1 MKKCYDKIL
10 TLMFSIV
17 FVLIFNC
24 SLYAEDQTGRQDTE
38 TVKMEEMV
46 VTSTRTEHSRL
57 DTPSNISVITSKD
70 IESMDAKTLPEVIK
84 KLPGV
89 FYSNATGLEP
99 HLSLRGTRIGMSG
112 GSMVILNGIPVSMGK
127 FGYTDWESI
136 PVENIERVEVVKGPL
151 SSLYGG
157 DSARGVINIVT
168 KKSDKPVAG
177 KVSFA
182 AGDFHDRRYNALIYG
197 SQDKFFYNLNAKT
210 RRSDAYSDKSKIDSD
225 YYNGEFGAYLA
236 DTVSLAFNFNV
247 ADKERT
253 LAKKLTEA
261 EVKEDRKQATD
272 YSYTE
277 NTDIITGL
285 NLKVKQDIFDL
296 TTTFY
301 YKNRD
306 KDYEN
311 YKMAT
316 KTPYKE
322 ELDEDVFGAK
332 FIFTLKQP
340 VAGKTNLLSAGFDY
354 DNDQIDIDRT
364 KAASKTVGLPYTIS
378 DPKKS
383 GDFNREELGIFL
395 QDEFSVLDNLTLTVG
410 IRYDYFEYDNDSDY
424 DFSEGGIKDYED
436 TPDYDKWNP
445 RFAIN
450 YRPLNNFSIYASYNK
465 AYRAPNIYD
474 YYYSAESLAEFG
486 TTLKPEEFA
495 QYEIGYRWFFTEWFN
510 LDMNVFRI
518 EIDDM
523 LDTVYDQDGDYQ
535 GKQNISEVTIKGFET
550 AITGAP
556 LQWLSYKLAYTYM
569 DGRYKS
575 DTLVK
580 DANRDVVSIRD
591 NRLTKSPFNRGSADL
606 DTTLFN
612 INGYKLLWNIN
623 MQYQDKYKMDKAN
636 DSEYKDY
643 TLFNSKLNLS
653 HKHFDIFV
661 AAENLFDYRYDN
673 YAYASY
679 GKEYFYPAAG
689 VTWSWGVAYKF

>member
-1 MKKCYDKIL
+1 MEKYYNKIL
-10 TLMFSIV
+10 VLMFSLL

-46 VTSTRTEHSRL
+46 VTSTRTEHSML

-70 IESMDAKTLPEVIK
+70 IASMDAKTLPEVIK
-84 KLPGV
+84 KLPGA
-89 FYSNATGLEP
+89 FYSNASGLEP

-112 GSMVILNGIPVSMGK
+112 GAMVILNGIPVSMGK

-168 KKSDKPVAG
+168 KKSDKSVAG

-197 SQDKFFYNLNAKT
+197 SRDKFFYNLNAKT
-210 RRSDAYSDKSKIDSD
+210 RRSRAYSNKSQVDND
-225 YYNGEFGAYLA
+225 YYNGEFGVYLA

-253 LAKKLTEA
+253 LARRLTEA
-261 EVKEDRKQATD
+261 EVKEDRNQATD

-277 NTDIITGL
+277 NTDVITGL
-285 NLKVKQDIFDL
+285 NLKVNQDIFDL
-296 TTTFY
+296 TTTLY

-340 VAGKTNLLSAGFDY
+340 VAGKPNLLSAGFDY
-354 DNDQIDIDRT
+354 DNDQIDIENK
-364 KAASKTVGLPYTIS
+364 KAASKTVGLPYTIA

-383 GDFNREELGIFL
+383 GDFKREEFGIFL
-395 QDEFSVLDNLTLTVG
+395 QNEFSVIENLTLTAG

-424 DFSEGGIKDYED
+424 DFSKGGALNYED
-436 TPDYDKWNP
+436 TPHYDKWNP

-450 YRPLNNFSIYASYNK
+450 YRPLNNFSIYGSYNK
-465 AYRAPNIYD
+465 SYRAPNVYD
-474 YYYSAESLAEFG
+474 YYYSASYSAKSAY
-486 TTLKPEEFA
+486 TLKPEKFA

-510 LDMNVFRI
+510 LDMSLFRI

-523 LDTVYDQDGDYQ
+523 LDTVYDQGGTYQ
-535 GKQNISEVTIKGFET
+535 GKQNISEVTIKGFEA

-556 LQWLSYKLAYTYM
+556 LKWLSYKLAYTYT
-569 DGRYKS
+569 DARYKS

-580 DANRDVVSIRD
+580 DANKNVVSIRD
-591 NRLTKSPFNRGSADL
+591 NRLTKIPFNRVSADL

-612 INGYKLLWNIN
+612 INGYKLLWNVN

-661 AAENLFDYRYDN
+661 AAENLFDYQYDN
-673 YAYASY
+673 YSYASY
-679 GKEYFYPAAG
+679 GKDYFYPAAG
-689 VTWSWGVAYKF
+689 VTWFWGVAYKF

>member
-1 MKKCYDKIL
+1 MKKNYKNIL
-10 TLMFSIV
+10 ILISIIL
-17 FVLIFNC
+17 FL
-24 SLYAEDQTGRQDTE
+24 SLPNKPLHAEGRTEKQDTD

-46 VTSTRTEHSRL
+46 VTSTRTEHSML

-70 IESMDAKTLPEVIK
+70 IASMDAKTLPEVIK

-89 FYSNATGLEP
+89 FYSNASGLEP

-112 GSMVILNGIPVSMGK
+112 GAMVILNGIPVSMGK

-197 SQDKFFYNLNAKT
+197 SRDKFFYNLNAKT
-210 RRSDAYSDKSKIDSD
+210 RRSRAYSNKSQVDND
-225 YYNGEFGAYLA
+225 YYNGEFGVYLA

-253 LAKKLTEA
+253 LARRLTEA
-261 EVKEDRKQATD
+261 EVKEDRNQATD

-277 NTDIITGL
+277 NTDVITGL
-285 NLKVKQDIFDL
+285 NLKVNQDIFDL
-296 TTTFY
+296 TTTLY

-340 VAGKTNLLSAGFDY
+340 VAGKPNLLSAGFDY
-354 DNDQIDIDRT
+354 DNDQIDIENK
-364 KAASKTVGLPYTIS
+364 KAASKTVGLPYTIAN
-378 DPKKS
+378 PKKS
-383 GDFNREELGIFL
+383 GDFKREEFGIFL
-395 QDEFSVLDNLTLTVG
+395 QDEFSVIENLTLTAG

-424 DFSEGGIKDYED
+424 DFSKGGALNYED
-436 TPDYDKWNP
+436 TPHYDKWNP

-450 YRPLNNFSIYASYNK
+450 YRPLNNFSIYGSYNK
-465 AYRAPNIYD
+465 SYRAPNVYD
-474 YYYSAESLAEFG
+474 YYYSASYSAKSAY
-486 TTLKPEEFA
+486 TLKPEKFA

-510 LDMNVFRI
+510 LDMSLFRI

-523 LDTVYDQDGDYQ
+523 LDTVYDQGGTYQ
-535 GKQNISEVTIKGFET
+535 GKQNISEVTIKGFEA

-556 LQWLSYKLAYTYM
+556 LKWLSYKLAYTYT
-569 DGRYKS
+569 DARYKS

-580 DANRDVVSIRD
+580 DANKDVVSIRD
-591 NRLTKSPFNRGSADL
+591 NRLTKIPFNRVSADL

-612 INGYKLLWNIN
+612 INGYKLLWNVN

-689 VTWSWGVAYKF
+689 VTWFWGVAYKF